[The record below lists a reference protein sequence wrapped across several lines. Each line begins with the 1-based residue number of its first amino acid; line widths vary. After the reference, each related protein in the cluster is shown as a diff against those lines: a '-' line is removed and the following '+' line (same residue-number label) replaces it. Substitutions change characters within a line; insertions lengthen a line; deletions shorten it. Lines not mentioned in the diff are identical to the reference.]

1 MVNRNL
7 GFADERRGRRGAAAT
22 GEPVVVGLVPVIRAL
37 APEPTWMPAARA
49 GTTEHLEH
57 MMILLRPALATS
69 LALLAALPISARGES
84 GRDGSAIVVAQFDAR
99 AEYQRKLAVYE
110 QARAAYDEK
119 AEAYWNAIGDKRKAR
134 FAKRR
139 DGAAVGPDDYVLV
152 QPPVY
157 TGPPAPV
164 DPDAPE
170 AEPRERRYV
179 PVVADFLLSAQ
190 THFQFVP
197 RRAANEFDFKRA
209 YAAVAAGGGLTAAQA
224 ARVYGFECGGNGTHD
239 VQAGLEYSKDR
250 RAIST
255 ALGYNQLLIANT
267 LDILAE
273 HGPRYVAYLDARA
286 ATLSGPARQ
295 SLVTRVAALKRM
307 VAFAKSVPYAW
318 ANHVKLADTEK
329 GWGVHALNLDLD
341 IGPLLQ
347 TQKLVNS
354 LVHAR
359 RKGWTAPLT
368 ASELEMMNLTGDGN
382 GFDMVTM
389 PQWVR
394 EQVPTANFFQRG
406 GYGRNPVAQRNNTVA
421 RLIAATDVKMDKEGK
436 LPGAR
441 EMLAAFGMSTEARR

>member
-1 MVNRNL
+1 
-7 GFADERRGRRGAAAT
+7 
-22 GEPVVVGLVPVIRAL
+22 
-37 APEPTWMPAARA
+37 
-49 GTTEHLEH
+49 
-57 MMILLRPALATS
+57 MMNLLRPALAGAAITLLLPT
-69 LALLAALPISARGES
+69 LALPG
-84 GRDGSAIVVAQFDAR
+84 GRIDTAIVVAQFDAR
-99 AEYQRKLAVYE
+99 AAYQRKLAAYE
-110 QARAAYDEK
+110 QARAAYEAQ
-119 AEAYWNAIGDKRKAR
+119 AEAYWDAIAEKRKGR

-139 DGAAVGPDDYVLV
+139 NGTAVGLDDYVLA

-157 TGPPAPV
+157 GGPPRPI
-164 DPDAPE
+164 DPDQPE
-170 AEPRERRYV
+170 AEPRERKYV
-179 PVVADFLLSAQ
+179 PVAADFLSSAQ
-190 THFQFVP
+190 THFGFTP
-197 RRAANEFDFKRA
+197 RRAGSELDFKRA
-209 YAAVAAGGGLTAAQA
+209 YAAIAAAGRLTATQA

-267 LDILAE
+267 IDILAE
-273 HGPRYVAYLDARA
+273 HGPRYVSHLDAKA
-286 ATLSGPARQ
+286 ATLAPPARA
-295 SLVTRVAALKRM
+295 SLERRVASLKRM
-307 VAFAKSVPYAW
+307 VAYAKSVPYAW
-318 ANHVKLADTEK
+318 ANHVKLAGTEK

-359 RKGWTAPLT
+359 RKGFTSPLS

-389 PQWVR
+389 PARMR

-421 RLIAATDVKMDKEGK
+421 KLIAATDAKMDKEAK

-441 EMLAAFGMSTEARR
+441 EMLAAFGSGAGRSARSDAR

>member
-1 MVNRNL
+1 
-7 GFADERRGRRGAAAT
+7 
-22 GEPVVVGLVPVIRAL
+22 
-37 APEPTWMPAARA
+37 
-49 GTTEHLEH
+49 
-57 MMILLRPALATS
+57 MMILLRPALAATTAF
-69 LALLAALPISARGES
+69 ALLFPIVASSRA
-84 GRDGSAIVVAQFDAR
+84 DAPVVLAQFDAR

-110 QARAAYDEK
+110 DARAAYDAQ
-119 AEAYWNAIGDKRKAR
+119 AEAYWDAVAEKRKTR

-139 DGAAVGPDDYVLV
+139 TGTAIGLDDYVLT

-157 TGPPAPV
+157 TGPPRPV
-164 DPDAPE
+164 DPEEPD

-179 PVVADFLLSAQ
+179 PVAADFLLSAQ

-197 RRAANEFDFKRA
+197 RRAAREIDFKRA
-209 YAAVAAGGGLTAAQA
+209 YAAVASAGGLDAMQV

-255 ALGYNQLLIANT
+255 ALGYNQLLVANT
-267 LDILAE
+267 IDILAE
-273 HGPRYVAYLDARA
+273 HGPRYITHLEAKA
-286 ATLSGPARQ
+286 ATLSGAMRQ
-295 SLVTRVAALKRM
+295 SLLTRVAALRRM
-307 VAFAKSVPYAW
+307 VAFARSVPYAW
-318 ANHVKLADTEK
+318 SNHVKLADTEK

-359 RKGWTAPLT
+359 RKGFTSPLS
-368 ASELEMMNLTGDGN
+368 AAELEMMNLTGDGN

-389 PQWVR
+389 PAWMR
-394 EQVPTANFFQRG
+394 ERIPTANFFQRG

-421 RLIAATDVKMDKEGK
+421 KLIAATDAKMDKEAK

-441 EMLAAFGMSTEARR
+441 EMLAAF

>member
-1 MVNRNL
+1 
-7 GFADERRGRRGAAAT
+7 
-22 GEPVVVGLVPVIRAL
+22 
-37 APEPTWMPAARA
+37 
-49 GTTEHLEH
+49 
-57 MMILLRPALATS
+57 MMNLLRPALAGAAI
-69 LALLAALPISARGES
+69 ALLLPTVALPG
-84 GRDGSAIVVAQFDAR
+84 GRNDTAIVVAQFDSR
-99 AEYQRKLAVYE
+99 AEYRRKLAIYE
-110 QARAAYDEK
+110 QARAAYEEQ
-119 AEAYWNAIGDKRKAR
+119 AEAYWDAIAEKRKAR

-139 DGAAVGPDDYVLV
+139 NGAAVGLDDYVLT

-157 TGPPAPV
+157 GGPPRPV
-164 DPDAPE
+164 DPDQPE
-170 AEPRERRYV
+170 AEPRERKYV
-179 PVVADFLLSAQ
+179 PVVADFLSSAQ
-190 THFQFVP
+190 NHFGFAP
-197 RRAANEFDFKRA
+197 RRAGSENDFKRA
-209 YAAVAAGGGLTAAQA
+209 YAAVAAAGGLTATQA

-267 LDILAE
+267 IDILAE
-273 HGPRYVAYLDARA
+273 HGPRYVSHLEAKA
-286 ATLSGPARQ
+286 ATLAPPARA
-295 SLVTRVAALKRM
+295 SLERRVASLKRM
-307 VAFAKSVPYAW
+307 VAFARSVPYAW

-359 RKGWTAPLT
+359 RKGFTSPLS
-368 ASELEMMNLTGDGN
+368 AAELEMMNLTGDGN

-389 PQWVR
+389 PARMR

-421 RLIAATDVKMDKEGK
+421 KLIAATDAKMDKEAK

-441 EMLAAFGMSTEARR
+441 EMLAAFGTGASRSALSDTPR